1 MDVKAW
7 VYAGL
12 RTGAQALWGLLVAF
26 LAKKGITL
34 PDALQG
40 WFVDVV
46 ILSTVVGAGTAGIRW
61 METRKG
67 EQWHAKLF
75 RGIARVLMLGLSAKQ
90 PTYSTSDTRA
100 AAVEVTHANGQV
112 ASTLRE

>member
-1 MDVKAW
+1 VDVKAW

-46 ILSTVVGAGTAGIRW
+46 ILSTVIGAGTAGIRW

-67 EQWHAKLF
+67 EQWHAKLL
-75 RGIARVLMLGLSAKQ
+75 RGIARILMLGLSAKQ

-112 ASTLRE
+112 VSTLRE